1 MGSLATAPLSS
12 RASSGSLRS
21 AEFPRRDPC
30 NRLEALRWDAQAKA
44 AIDEAPSS
52 T

>member
-1 MGSLATAPLSS
+1 MGSLAAAPWSA

-21 AEFPRRDPC
+21 AEFPRRDPGS
-30 NRLEALRWDAQAKA
+30 RLEAFRWDAQAKA
-44 AIDEAPSS
+44 AIDEAPSA